1 MDLPKKNSSLNRKTK
16 TSLTNKNDKVIKTDD
31 KCGKKRTDKNM
42 MDILERVEDKTNE
55 SLTSENEL
63 RTVTSMVQKWGNSL
77 AIRIPKDMA
86 DHIAISQG
94 SAIKIIETKS
104 GLKIVPSKP
113 KFEFTL
119 EDLLS
124 QCKPENRH
132 ETVDFGI
139 VGKELF

>member
-1 MDLPKKNSSLNRKTK
+1 MKSPKKNSSLNRR
-16 TSLTNKNDKVIKTDD
+16 TSLTNNNDNVTKTSDEH
-31 KCGKKRTDKNM
+31 GKKRNDVNM
-42 MDILERVEDKTNE
+42 SKELLEREANLKE
-55 SLTSENEL
+55 SLTNENES

-86 DHIAISQG
+86 DSIALSQG
-94 SAIKIIETKS
+94 SAIEIIKTKN
-104 GLKIVPSKP
+104 GLEIVPSKP

-119 EDLLS
+119 EELLS

-132 ETVDFGI
+132 ETVEFGI

>member
-1 MDLPKKNSSLNRKTK
+1 MDSPKKNSSLNRKT
-16 TSLTNKNDKVIKTDD
+16 SLTNKNDKVTKTSD
-31 KCGKKRTDKNM
+31 KREKKRTDENM
-42 MDILERVEDKTNE
+42 MGLLEREKVAKTNE
-55 SLTSENEL
+55 SLTNENEL

-94 SAIKIIETKS
+94 SAIKIIETKN

-119 EDLLS
+119 EELLS